1 MGAFEYTALDAKG
14 KNRKGVMEGD
24 TARQVRQALR
34 EQGMTPLIVDE
45 AHERERP
52 GRKQPLIQR
61 SISAMD
67 LALITRQIATLLHS
81 GMPLEEVLHSVGR
94 QSEKPR
100 IQKILLAVRSRIRE
114 GHSFSAGLADFPNVF
129 PELYRKTVT
138 AGEQSGYLD
147 NVLERLADYTEN
159 RQVMQQKTVS
169 ALFYPA
175 MLIFVS
181 ILIVTALLT
190 YVVPQVVQVF
200 DNVAK
205 ELPAATRFLIGTSE
219 FLQDYGWILLIGLLI
234 IGIGFRSLL
243 RKPEFR
249 MRWDRF
255 LLRLPLVG
263 RAVRG
268 INTARFARTLS
279 ILTTS
284 NVQILE
290 ALRIAGQVVNNM
302 PMQQAIE
309 QITIRVR
316 EGSSIHSA
324 MEKSGYFPP
333 MTVSL
338 IASGEGSG
346 NLEKMLEQAAK
357 IQEREMDVLISTLLN
372 LLGPLL
378 ILFMGGIV
386 LFIVMAILLPVFDLN
401 QLVG

>member
-1 MGAFEYTALDAKG
+1 MGAFEYSALDAKG

-34 EQGMTPLIVDE
+34 EQGMTPLAVEE
-45 AHERERP
+45 AHERARP
-52 GRKQPLIQR
+52 GQKKVFIQR

-81 GMPLEEVLHSVGR
+81 GMPLEEVLHAVGR

-114 GHSFSAGLADFPNVF
+114 GHSLSAGLADFPNVF

-147 NVLERLADYTEN
+147 SVLERLADYTEN
-159 RQVMQQKTVS
+159 RQEMQQKTVS

-175 MLIFVS
+175 MLIVVS

-205 ELPAATRFLIGTSE
+205 ELPLATRFLIGSSD
-219 FLQDYGWILLIGLLI
+219 FLKHYGWIVLIVLI
-234 IGIGFRSLL
+234 VMVAGFRALL

-255 LLRLPLVG
+255 LLRLPLIG

-268 INTARFARTLS
+268 INTARFSRTLS

-290 ALRIAGQVVNNM
+290 ALRIAGQVM
-302 PMQQAIE
+302 GSLPMKQAVE

-338 IASGEGSG
+338 IASGESSG

-357 IQEREMDVLISTLLN
+357 IQEREMDTLISTLLN